1 MFILLNVD
9 ELFLEALE
17 FSSEQL
23 HFGPRRDLL
32 FVFNSRKFVA
42 SGVSSLEHVGPKMVV
57 TDRGTCF
64 LECHFTF

>member
-32 FVFNSRKFVA
+32 FVFHSRKSVA
-42 SGVSSLEHVGPKMVV
+42 SGVSSLEHVGPLGPNKVV
-57 TDRGTCF
+57 FDDGPKW
-64 LECHFTF
+64 L